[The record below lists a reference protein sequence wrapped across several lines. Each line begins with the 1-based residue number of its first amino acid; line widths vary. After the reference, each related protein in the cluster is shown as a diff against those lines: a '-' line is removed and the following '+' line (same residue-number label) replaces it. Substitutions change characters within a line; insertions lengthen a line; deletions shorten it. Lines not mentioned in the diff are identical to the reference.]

1 MPSRAVCLV
10 ILLYWV
16 VASSNLIRRDILPV
30 LGFVRP
36 PDLRAIALA
45 EENPR
50 PSRWSVEVIDNA
62 LTPESRRKV
71 GEAVTTSRRWAD
83 GWVRITST
91 VWFDSGGLLLG
102 TPFANRTSVHMEVK
116 SVYRVDPSGNLQSF
130 RATVKPV
137 GDTDELLRI
146 DGELRNRVMEI
157 TTSGPLPILNQ
168 ERSYPYEARS
178 LLQNALGPFDRMPG
192 LQVGQRWETRMVS
205 PLTGQIEVVQVEV
218 PRRTMIQWDRQ
229 SVAAY
234 EVVNHM
240 TPLSARTWVRP
251 DGVVLRQEVPFP
263 FVKLILER
271 LPEPPNSPDFE
282 VEGR

>member
-1 MPSRAVCLV
+1 MPPRAVSLM

-16 VASSNLIRRDILPV
+16 VASSSLIRRDILPV

-50 PSRWSVEVIDNA
+50 PSRWAVEVIDNA

-71 GEAVTTSRRWAD
+71 GEAVNTSKRWPD

-137 GDTDELLRI
+137 GEDEALLHV
-146 DGELRNRVMEI
+146 DGTLVRGIMEI
-157 TTSGPLPILNQ
+157 TTRGPLPIMNQ
-168 ERSYPYEARS
+168 KRSYPYEARS
-178 LLQNALGPFDRMPG
+178 LLQSSLGPFDRMPG

-205 PLTGQIEVVQVEV
+205 PLTGQIEVVRVEV
-218 PRRTMIQWDRQ
+218 VRRAMIQWGREP
-229 SVAAY
+229 VATY
-234 EVVNHM
+234 EVVHHM

-251 DGVVLRQEVPFP
+251 DGLVLRQEVPFP

-271 LPEPPNSPDFE
+271 LPETADAPNFE
-282 VEGR
+282 VDAR